1 MRALAVFVGLFFA
14 AVAGCGAAPAEK
26 PQDPYSWDFGRVSGG
41 APVSHE
47 FALVNNGTAVMNITG
62 KTNSCECMESQVS
75 GEAVTPGESVT
86 VKATFNPAGYAGPVE
101 QFVYVTTDDPE
112 NPVYRFSIKADVAG

>member
-1 MRALAVFVGLFFA
+1 MRVCALVFGLFFTA
-14 AVAGCGAAPAEK
+14 IAGCVAAPADKVE
-26 PQDPYSWDFGRVSGG
+26 DPYSWDFGRITVS

-47 FALVNNGTAVMNITG
+47 FALVNNGKAALTITG
-62 KTNSCECMESQVS
+62 NTNSCECTESQVS
-75 GEAVTPGESVT
+75 RKVIPPGESATVSVT
-86 VKATFNPAGYAGPVE
+86 FKPAGYTGPVD